1 MSSLI
6 ESSQANKKRYRA
18 EKRFKF
24 YGFAALLLSLGFLI
38 FFFTDIVSKSYTA
51 FMQTEIKTKITYTK
65 ETVEIPPLAV
75 NEEVR
80 DFVSHGFV
88 RIIPSQVE
96 NNPDLMGKTVTRW
109 VVAKDSVDQYIKGQ
123 PNGLSS
129 SDKQKIDK
137 LKKAGKIEL
146 AFNKYFFING
156 DSKLPEISG
165 IFSAA
170 VGTLYVIILTVLFS
184 VPIGVMSAIYL
195 EEYAPDNMLTRSI
208 EVNINNLAAIPSI
221 LFGLLGLAVFINFF
235 GVPRSSALAGGL
247 TLSLMTLP
255 VIIISTRAS
264 LQAVPDSI
272 RHGALAV
279 GASKWQMIWHHI
291 LPVSV
296 PGILTGTILG
306 VARAMGET
314 APLLLVGMM
323 AYIPEA
329 PDSFTDAAT
338 VLPAQIYTW
347 ASASQRAY
355 VERTAAAII
364 VLLAILLTLN
374 AAAIWLRNKNEKKW

>member
-6 ESSQANKKRYRA
+6 ESSQANKRRYRA

-24 YGFAALLLSLGFLI
+24 YGLVALLISMGFL
-38 FFFTDIVSKSYTA
+38 FFFFADIIKNGYTA
-51 FMQTEIKTKITYTK
+51 FRQTEIKAEVTYTK
-65 ETVEIPPLAV
+65 ETIEIPPLAV

-80 DFVSHGFV
+80 DFVSRGFM
-88 RIIPSQVE
+88 RMIPSQVE
-96 NNPDLMGKTVTRW
+96 NNPDLLGKTVSQW
-109 VVAKDSVDQYIKGQ
+109 IVANDNVDQYVKGQ
-123 PNGLSS
+123 PNSLSS
-129 SDKQKIDK
+129 SEKEKIDT
-137 LKKAGKIEL
+137 LKNAGKIKL
-146 AFNKYFFING
+146 VFNKYFFING

-170 VGTLYVIILTVLFS
+170 VGTLYVIILTILFS

-195 EEYAPDNMLTRSI
+195 EEYAPDNMFTRTI

-272 RHGALAV
+272 RHAALAV

-291 LPVSV
+291 LPVSI

-338 VLPAQIYTW
+338 VLPAQIYAW
-347 ASASQRAY
+347 ASSSQRAY
-355 VERTAAAII
+355 VERTSAAII

-374 AAAIWLRNKNEKKW
+374 AAAIWLRNRNEKKW

>member
-38 FFFTDIVSKSYTA
+38 FFFTDIVSKGYTA
-51 FMQTEIKTKITYTK
+51 FMQTEIKAKVTYTM

-88 RIIPSQVE
+88 RMIPSQVE

-137 LKKAGKIEL
+137 LKNAGKIEL

>member
-6 ESSQANKKRYRA
+6 ESSQANKRRYRA

-24 YGFAALLLSLGFLI
+24 YGLVALLISLGFL
-38 FFFTDIVSKSYTA
+38 FFFFADIIRNGYTA
-51 FMQTEIKTKITYTK
+51 FRQTEIKAEVTYTK
-65 ETVEIPPLAV
+65 ETIEIPPLAV

-80 DFVSHGFV
+80 DFVSRGFM
-88 RIIPSQVE
+88 RMIPSQVE
-96 NNPDLMGKTVTRW
+96 NNPDLLGKTISQW
-109 VVAKDSVDQYIKGQ
+109 IVANDDVDQYVKGQ
-123 PNGLSS
+123 PNSLSS
-129 SDKQKIDK
+129 SDMKKIDT
-137 LKKAGKIEL
+137 LKNEGKIKL
-146 AFNKYFFING
+146 VFNKYFFING

-170 VGTLYVIILTVLFS
+170 VGTLYVIILTILFS

-195 EEYAPDNMLTRSI
+195 EEYAPDNMFTRTI

-272 RHGALAV
+272 RHAALAV

-291 LPVSV
+291 LPVSI

-338 VLPAQIYTW
+338 VLPAQIYAW
-347 ASASQRAY
+347 ASSSQRAY
-355 VERTAAAII
+355 VERTSAAII

-374 AAAIWLRNKNEKKW
+374 AAAIWLRNRNEKKW

>member
-6 ESSQANKKRYRA
+6 ESSQANRKRYKA

-24 YGFAALLLSLGFLI
+24 YGFFALLLSMGFLI
-38 FFFTDIVSKSYTA
+38 FFLTDIVIRGYTA
-51 FMQTEIKTKITYTK
+51 FRQAEIKAEISYSK

-75 NEEVR
+75 NEEAR
-80 DFVSHGFV
+80 DFASRGFV
-88 RIIPSQVE
+88 RMIPLQVE
-96 NNPDLMGKTVTRW
+96 NNPELMGDTVVQW
-109 VVAKDSVDQYIKGQ
+109 IVANDDVDQYIKGK
-123 PNGLSS
+123 PNGLSDS
-129 SDKQKIDK
+129 EKQKIDK
-137 LKKAGKIEL
+137 LKKEGKIKL
-146 AFNKYFFING
+146 SFNGHFFING

-170 VGTLYVIILTVLFS
+170 VGTIYVIILTVLFS

-195 EEYAPDNMLTRSI
+195 EEYAPDNMFTRAI

-235 GVPRSSALAGGL
+235 GVPRSSSLAGGL

-323 AYIPEA
+323 AYIPEV
-329 PDSFTDAAT
+329 PNSFTDAAT

-364 VLLAILLTLN
+364 VLLAVLLTLN
-374 AAAIWLRNKNEKKW
+374 AVAIWLRNKNEKKW

>member
-18 EKRFKF
+18 EKRFRF
-24 YGFAALLLSLGFLI
+24 YGFVALLLSLGFLI
-38 FFFTDIVSKSYTA
+38 FFFADIIRKGYTA
-51 FMQTEIKTKITYTK
+51 FQQTEIKAEITYTK
-65 ETVEIPPLAV
+65 DTVEIPPLAL
-75 NEEVR
+75 NEEAR
-80 DFVSHGFV
+80 DFASRGFM
-88 RIIPSQVE
+88 RMIPSQVE
-96 NNPDLMGKTVTRW
+96 NNPDLMGNTVTRW
-109 VVAKDSVDQYIKGQ
+109 VVANDDVDQYVKGK

-129 SDKQKIDK
+129 SEKQKIDK
-137 LKKAGKIEL
+137 LKKEGMIKL
-146 AFNKYFFING
+146 SFNKYFFING

-170 VGTLYVIILTVLFS
+170 VGTLYVIILTVIFS
-184 VPIGVMSAIYL
+184 APIGVMSAVYL
-195 EEYAPDNMLTRSI
+195 EEYAPDNMFTRAI

-235 GVPRSSALAGGL
+235 GVPRSSSLAGGL

-329 PDSFTDAAT
+329 PNSFTDAAT

-364 VLLAILLTLN
+364 VLLAVLLTLN

>member
-1 MSSLI
+1 
-6 ESSQANKKRYRA
+6 
-18 EKRFKF
+18 
-24 YGFAALLLSLGFLI
+24 
-38 FFFTDIVSKSYTA
+38 
-51 FMQTEIKTKITYTK
+51 
-65 ETVEIPPLAV
+65 
-75 NEEVR
+75 
-80 DFVSHGFV
+80 
-88 RIIPSQVE
+88 
-96 NNPDLMGKTVTRW
+96 MGKTVTRW

-137 LKKAGKIEL
+137 LRKAGKIEL